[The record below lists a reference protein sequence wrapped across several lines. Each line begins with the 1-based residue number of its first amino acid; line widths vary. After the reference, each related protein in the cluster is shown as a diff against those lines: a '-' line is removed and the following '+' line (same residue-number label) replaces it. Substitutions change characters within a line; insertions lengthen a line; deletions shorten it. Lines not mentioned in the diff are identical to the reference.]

1 MDNHFRVLGISRGCD
16 EAALKK
22 AYRQKALALHPDR
35 NPGGAEQFKKV
46 NEAYEALCV
55 HFRRNGGR
63 DSANVQTTTGVRGN
77 RPASRTRTTFFAFNT
92 YYNNAGS
99 GYQYARHTHTTE
111 EAPHF
116 TEEELFGSI
125 PGDFTYDRRHT
136 KTKFSTQADG
146 KGAGGNSD
154 SAGRGGIDPNA
165 RGNRGG
171 YRFGTSEMYERADER
186 WRRAHGERVPVS
198 GYSMSSG
205 AAPPPQYPPPQG
217 EQPSMRPRPVPFP
230 SAFTA
235 DVGGGVGG
243 RRRDESA
250 RRNAN
255 ERSRDAKARTTGC
268 KGSNTYSHYTD
279 DLNEN
284 DTYTFHPNSHDASV
298 GEDESSFASTASPAS
313 GIFREFDMQQTT
325 RAMHREWERLKKDMD
340 CKMAGSASLP
350 KHSWDGRVEP
360 DVDNEEDY
368 IVHKRP
374 PQKREG
380 ETFHQRLREQQRLN
394 EMHMREIVEER
405 LQLKKILF
413 TQRYTPDPADVALMS
428 DSDVFVLCELL
439 EEVGQRMQ
447 QVFNGRMKK
456 GLCSRC
462 ATASKLQDK
471 SVFTCGHTS
480 TCAEC
485 AMTCGSCPVCAAAR
499 RG

>member
-46 NEAYEALCV
+46 NEAYEALCL

-63 DSANVQTTTGVRGN
+63 DSANVQTATGVGGSG
-77 RPASRTRTTFFAFNT
+77 PASRTHATFFAFNT

-99 GYQYARHTHTTE
+99 GFQYARRTHTTE

-116 TEEELFGSI
+116 FTEEELFGSP
-125 PGDFTYDRRHT
+125 PGDFTYDRRHA
-136 KTKFSTQADG
+136 KAKFSTQAGDRG
-146 KGAGGNSD
+146 TGGSGVD
-154 SAGRGGIDPNA
+154 SNA
-165 RGNRGG
+165 RGNGG
-171 YRFGTSEMYERADER
+171 SYRFGTSEMYERADER
-186 WRRAHGERVPVS
+186 WRRAHGGRVPVS

-205 AAPPPQYPPPQG
+205 AAPPPPAQQQHPTPQR
-217 EQPSMRPRPVPFP
+217 EQPSMRPRPVPFS

-235 DVGGGVGG
+235 DVGGGVDG

-250 RRNAN
+250 RRSAN
-255 ERSRDAKARTTGC
+255 ERSRDAKARATSR
-268 KGSNTYSHYTD
+268 KGSNTYSYYTD

-284 DTYTFHPNSHDASV
+284 DTYGFHPNSHDASM
-298 GEDESSFASTASPAS
+298 GEDESSFASTASPVN
-313 GIFREFDMQQTT
+313 GIFRESEMRQSTQEM
-325 RAMHREWERLKKDMD
+325 RREWERLKKDMD
-340 CKMAGSASLP
+340 CKMAGSASLHKQP
-350 KHSWDGRVEP
+350 WGRKGGS

-368 IVHKRP
+368 VMHTKP
-374 PQKREG
+374 PQKRED
-380 ETFHQRLREQQRLN
+380 EAFHQRLREQQRLN
-394 EMHMREIVEER
+394 EIHMREIVEER

-439 EEVGQRMQ
+439 AEVGQRMQ
-447 QVFNGRMKK
+447 QVLHGRMTK

-462 ATASKLQDK
+462 ATAAKLQDK
-471 SVFTCGHTS
+471 SVFACGHTS
-480 TCAEC
+480 ICAEC
-485 AMTCGSCPVCAAAR
+485 AMTCGACPVCAAAR